1 LADNIIGIVSGI
13 EKNTPTEFY
22 VNLFSEDGKSIRVR
36 IGDVVRVSVFYNDQK
51 LFTMVPFTTSLVGG
65 TMMWIL
71 DSKRRRFL
79 NR

>member
-36 IGDVVRVSVFYNDQK
+36 IGDVVRVSVFLQRPGSY
-51 LFTMVPFTTSLVGG
+51 LLWYRLRHP
-65 TMMWIL
+65 
-71 DSKRRRFL
+71 
-79 NR
+79 

>member
-1 LADNIIGIVSGI
+1 LRITLSGIVSGI

-36 IGDVVRVSVFYNDQK
+36 IGDVVRVSVFYNDQE
-51 LFTMVPFTTSLVGG
+51 VIYYG
-65 TMMWIL
+65 TVYDIL
-71 DSKRRRFL
+71 SRWDNDVDSGFKEKRFL

>member
-1 LADNIIGIVSGI
+1 
-13 EKNTPTEFY
+13 

-36 IGDVVRVSVFYNDQK
+36 IGDVVRVSVFYNDQE
-51 LFTMVPFTTSLVGG
+51 VIYYGPFTTSLVGG

>member
-1 LADNIIGIVSGI
+1 
-13 EKNTPTEFY
+13 

-36 IGDVVRVSVFYNDQK
+36 IGDVVRVSVFTTTRK
-51 LFTMVPFTTSLVGG
+51 LFTMGPFTTSLVGG